1 MEGDRPEIGDITA
14 EGVEEQMHGDSGS
27 IEERIP
33 RHVAASGTSEGSST
47 ALTTTTTTRLEG
59 RQSDIAMAVKMVKK
73 VEQDATAVSSSL
85 TTLFA
90 SLQAALSEVTG
101 SSIEHMRCHS
111 EAAGLLQDA
120 SIDAANKGQRFIN
133 ACLRLNEEMKSMG
146 TLAAQLKTLRQVV
159 DQFEYHASRSLP
171 RL

>member
-1 MEGDRPEIGDITA
+1 MEGDRPEIGDIAA
-14 EGVEEQMHGDSGS
+14 EGGEEQMHGDSGS

-47 ALTTTTTTRLEG
+47 ALTTTTRLEG

-73 VEQDATAVSSSL
+73 VEQDATAVASGL